1 MSKRK
6 NKNPLLP
13 FYVISAAMNGD
24 REAIQAVVKHYEG
37 YIAALAMRRLR
48 DDYGNAYMCVDE
60 TLRAEL
66 TSKLIQGIHKFKI
79 VA

>member
-6 NKNPLLP
+6 NKRPLLP
-13 FYVISAAMNGD
+13 FYVIQAAVNGD
-24 REAIQAVVKHYEG
+24 GDAIKDVLKHFEG
-37 YIAALAMRRLR
+37 YIASLSTMRLH
-48 DDYGNAYMCVDE
+48 DDFGNTYMCVDE

-66 TSKLIQGIHKFKI
+66 TSKLVQGIHRFK